1 MNSNET
7 VPYSIEG
14 FDNDVYKRKQ
24 SSEIK
29 SRIDKFPNGHLYLE
43 IGGKFLFDAHA
54 SRVLPGFDPEV
65 KVKIFKELGI
75 HFDILFCINAVDIKQ
90 NRQLKNTS
98 QDYISASL
106 EIAKEIEKTFQVR
119 PKIVINKISDLK
131 EPSLIKARKYLIFS
145 GYDVY
150 NRFFID
156 GYPDSRERI
165 LSEKGYGKDDVIPL
179 KNHLVLVIGA
189 ASGSGKMST
198 CLGMIYHDNNRGLDS
213 GYAKY
218 ETFPIWNLPL
228 KHPINLAYEAATA
241 DIGDHNV
248 IDIYHQEA
256 YGEHSVNYNRDV
268 NAFRILKGL
277 AKDFVK
283 DSNYLNQYNSPTD
296 MGINMAGFAITSDYV
311 ISIASYKEILRRK
324 KWYEEM
330 IDRDEGKRIWV
341 KICKELKNE
350 CLKYFKEKGYE
361 PILEV

>member
-7 VPYSIEG
+7 VPYSVKG
-14 FDNDVYKRKQ
+14 FDNDLYKRKQ

-43 IGGKFLFDAHA
+43 VGGKSLFDAHA
-54 SRVLPGFDPEV
+54 SRVLLGFDPGV

-75 HFDILFCINAVDIKQ
+75 PFDILFCMNAVDIEK

-98 QDYISASL
+98 QDYLSASL
-106 EIAKEIEKTFQVR
+106 EIVRDLEETFKVR
-119 PKIVINKISDLK
+119 PKIVINKIVNLK
-131 EPSLIKARKYLIFS
+131 ELPLIKARKHLVSS

-156 GYPDSRERI
+156 GYPDNKEQI
-165 LSEKGYGKDDVIPL
+165 LSKEGYGRDDVIPL
-179 KNHLVLVIGA
+179 KNHLVLVVGS

-198 CLGMIYHDNNRGLDS
+198 CLGMIYHDNKRGLDS

-228 KHPINLAYEAATA
+228 KHPVNLAYEAATA

-248 IDIYHQEA
+248 IDIYHQET

-296 MGINMAGFAITSDYV
+296 MGISMAGFAITNDYV
-311 ISIASYKEILRRK
+311 VSIASYKEILRRK
-324 KWYEEM
+324 QWYQEM
-330 IDRDEGKRIWV
+330 VGRGEGKRAWV
-341 KICKELKNE
+341 KICDELKDE
-350 CLKYFKEKGYE
+350 CLKYFKEKNYN
-361 PILEV
+361 PIPED

>member
-14 FDNDVYKRKQ
+14 FDNAVYKRKE
-24 SSEIK
+24 SAEIK

-43 IGGKFLFDAHA
+43 VGGKFLFDAHA
-54 SRVLPGFDPEV
+54 SRVLPGFDPKV

-75 HFDILFCINAVDIKQ
+75 PFDILFCINATDIKQ
-90 NRQLKNTS
+90 NQQLKNTS
-98 QDYISASL
+98 QEYISASL
-106 EIAKEIEKTFQVR
+106 EKVREIEKTFKIR

-131 EPSLIKARKYLIFS
+131 EPSLIKARKFLISF
-145 GYDVY
+145 GYNVY

-156 GYPDSRERI
+156 GYPDNKGLI
-165 LSEKGYGKDDVIPL
+165 LSDEGYGRDDIIPL

-198 CLGMIYHDNNRGLDS
+198 CLGMIYHDDKKGLDS

-256 YGEHSVNYNRDV
+256 YGEHSINYNRDV

-283 DSNYLNQYNSPTD
+283 ESNYLKQFKSPTD
-296 MGINMAGFAITSDYV
+296 MGISMAGFAITNDPVVSV
-311 ISIASYKEILRRK
+311 ASYKEISRRK
-324 KWYEEM
+324 EWYQEM
-330 IDRDEGKRIWV
+330 VDRGEGKRTWV
-341 KICKELKNE
+341 KICEELEDE
-350 CLKYFKEKGYE
+350 CLKYLKEKGYD
-361 PILEV
+361 PTLEV